1 MVIFIDKKLIL
12 RNIINYRPTIVF
24 KIVYKPIKNNM
35 RNKIKNI
42 RNLGIL
48 NKFLKGVK
56 ITKIKPVTL
65 LIKNRG

>member
-1 MVIFIDKKLIL
+1 MID
-12 RNIINYRPTIVF
+12 YRPTIVF

>member
-1 MVIFIDKKLIL
+1 MVLSIDTKLIP
-12 RNIINYRPTIVF
+12 RNIIYYRPTIVF
-24 KIVYKPIKNNM
+24 KIVYKPIKNNI

-48 NKFLKGVK
+48 NRFLKGVN